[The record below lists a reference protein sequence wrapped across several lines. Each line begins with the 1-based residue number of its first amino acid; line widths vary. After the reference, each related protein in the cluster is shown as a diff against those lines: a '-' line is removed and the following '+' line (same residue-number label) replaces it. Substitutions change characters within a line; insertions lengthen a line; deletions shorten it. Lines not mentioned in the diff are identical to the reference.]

1 MSSLK
6 TLKKVYD
13 RLGNDHIRRFML
25 TTAERLGIRKDIIR
39 MDTNSF
45 CNIRCIMC
53 NQMSTC
59 KKKKFMSLD
68 EYKKIIDNLG
78 ATARM
83 LYLSCAYEPLITPDF
98 TDYLK
103 YAKEKGIPHVSF
115 CTNALLLDSK
125 IISHLVEYEV
135 DEIIISFNGFCEADY
150 NRIMMGSNFNHVSAN
165 IKALSDYKEKHQ
177 SIIPHIRLN
186 SILLKSNL
194 LNFEDMFQF
203 LSENDIDTVQFR
215 ELMLY
220 EDQNNPN
227 EVKNELLSNLSK
239 KEHEQVS
246 IEIKEM
252 AKKLK
257 YLGKEVI
264 LPAAFWNQA
273 EAKPPDNSIFPIC
286 PQADDC
292 SSVSLKTDIVLHKKL
307 NSQKQSCSIP
317 CFSYWINCAGEVR
330 VCGYDNKGII
340 GNALYE
346 DYELLQ
352 LRRTAFR
359 KLALAG
365 ECNRELCTIN
375 VDTSIIV

>member
-6 TLKKVYD
+6 TLKRVYD
-13 RLGNDHIRRFML
+13 RLGNDHIRGIML

-59 KKKKFMSLD
+59 KKKQFMSLE

-78 ATARM
+78 STTRM
-83 LYLSCAYEPLITPDF
+83 LYLSCAYEPLVTPDF
-98 TDYLK
+98 TEYLK

-125 IISHLVEYEV
+125 IISRLVEYEV
-135 DEIIISFNGFCEADY
+135 DEIIISFNGFCEEDY
-150 NRIMMGSNFNHVSAN
+150 NRIMKGSNFNRVCAN

-177 SIIPHIRLN
+177 SVTPHIRLN

-194 LNFEDMFQF
+194 LNFEDMFRF
-203 LSENDIDTVQFR
+203 LSEHDIDTVQFR

-227 EVKNELLSNLSK
+227 EVKKELLSNLSK
-239 KEHEQVS
+239 KEYEQIS
-246 IEIKEM
+246 IEIKDM
-252 AKKLK
+252 AEKLK

-264 LPAAFWNQA
+264 LPAAFWNQSA
-273 EAKPPDNSIFPIC
+273 TKPADNSISAIC
-286 PQADDC
+286 PQSNDGY
-292 SSVSLKTDIVLHKKL
+292 SVSSETDIVLQKKL

-317 CFSYWINCAGEVR
+317 CFSYWINCIGEVR
-330 VCGYDNKGII
+330 VCGYDNKGVI
-340 GNALYE
+340 GNVLNE
-346 DYELLQ
+346 DFELLKTK
-352 LRRTAFR
+352 RTAFR

-365 ECNRELCTIN
+365 ECSRELCTIN
-375 VDTSIIV
+375 VDSSTIV